1 MQVRHCTIER
11 RLLTLKE
18 AAHYCGVSVPMFQK
32 HCPLRPVAL
41 GPGPRLRRFDRQNL
55 DQWID
60 DLGNGQQIEKDWLA
74 ELERNHD
81 GHQS

>member
-1 MQVRHCTIER
+1 MQIKQQTGDR

-18 AAHYCGVSVPMFQK
+18 AAHYCGVSVPMFEK

-55 DQWID
+55 DHWID
-60 DLGNGQQIEKDWLA
+60 DLGNGLRTEKDWLA
-74 ELERNHD
+74 ELDRSHD
-81 GHQS
+81 GHQN